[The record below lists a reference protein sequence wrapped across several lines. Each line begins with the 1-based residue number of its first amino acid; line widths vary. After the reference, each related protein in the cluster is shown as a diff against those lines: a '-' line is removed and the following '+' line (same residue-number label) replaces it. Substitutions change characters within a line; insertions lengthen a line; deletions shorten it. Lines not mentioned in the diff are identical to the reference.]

1 MQMNPAMASKIHEPK
16 AELSSLGRRQ
26 HQSSQLAEAAIH
38 SGGVEATARWQGR
51 AKQLENPSSSRREIG
66 GAGKPY
72 NWRNQEIGGR
82 REGLGGAHSS
92 EEAE

>member
-1 MQMNPAMASKIHEPK
+1 MQMNPAVASKIYGPK
-16 AELSSLGRRQ
+16 AELSFLGRRQ
-26 HQSSQLAEAAIH
+26 HRSSQLAEAARDF
-38 SGGVEATARWQGR
+38 GGVLGTARWQGR
-51 AKQLENPSSSRREIG
+51 AEQLEKPSSSRREIG

-72 NWRNQEIGGR
+72 NWCTQEIGDR